1 MDAGP
6 HTLTQYR
13 TGGRMRFI
21 FIVDDAEHDESA
33 GTQVGQNFI
42 IENYEKAELFVDFM
56 QKIEKDNYVYY
67 QILDTDEAI
76 KVNEIAIEET
86 DDGQKLVINP
96 ETGERVAVDIRR
108 NK

>member
-33 GTQVGQNFI
+33 GLNIKKEAKLNKMSTDFI
-42 IENYEKAELFVDFM
+42 INDICDAFWQFAQSYELSCYADDI
-56 QKIEKDNYVYY
+56 IEK
-67 QILDTDEAI
+67 E
-76 KVNEIAIEET
+76 KE
-86 DDGQKLVINP
+86 
-96 ETGERVAVDIRR
+96 
-108 NK
+108 

>member
-33 GTQVGQNFI
+33 GLNIKKEAKLNKCQQISLLMT
-42 IENYEKAELFVDFM
+42 
-56 QKIEKDNYVYY
+56 YVMPFGS
-67 QILDTDEAI
+67 LHR
-76 KVNEIAIEET
+76 VMNC
-86 DDGQKLVINP
+86 LVMLM
-96 ETGERVAVDIRR
+96 T
-108 NK
+108 